1 LRRLRPDIRVLIGV
15 VVLMGAIA
23 VSAFTWYVTVEQ
35 VRAQRLA
42 TSDRIT
48 VSVTNQATI
57 FADGLGR
64 QLLAVEQTL
73 RAMTDSWEADARRFD
88 LRGMRARAP
97 VLEGISRDALLVDE
111 NGMIRQATIPEAVG
125 QFVANADYFRDAIAH
140 AGERDRL
147 FVGPATLDGIMR
159 LWHFNVARSLRYPDG
174 SFAGV
179 IVMDYRVSAVTDLF
193 LQNTV
198 GVSGLVELVGMGDGK
213 IRAAVGPPTVDPDAI
228 ISDSQ
233 MFAVL
238 QRESA
243 GIWVGPSSPDSVL
256 RIHAFRRLPNR
267 ELALVVG
274 VEEQEAM
281 RPATEWKF
289 DAYVYAS
296 LVSLLSLAVVVTV
309 LHAVRSARRREVR
322 FAEDRAVLAAANAQL
337 EVARARADAKT
348 DQLEVTLA
356 GMTDG
361 VAMVDAHLCLVEWNT
376 RFADVAGIPVDTLRV
391 GLPMEDI
398 IRAQAADGQFGP
410 VNVEAEV
417 QRRMEAL
424 RTGHFGI
431 TQRKRPDGRTIELRR
446 NRLPDGGF
454 VTLYADITDHKQ
466 AEAALRQARE
476 IADQANADKSRFM
489 AIVSHEIRTPLNA
502 LLNTMQLLTDSQL
515 QASQRSLVAMA
526 SQAGQA
532 LTALINDILDL
543 SRAEAGQLALRP
555 NRFALRPMLQSAA
568 EAFTVPAGKR
578 GIWFRVEV
586 GGDVPAELVFDPAR
600 LRQVVMN
607 LLSNAVKFTD
617 PGEVLIVAQTTEGA
631 FAGARRLTISVRD
644 RGPAIPE
651 AERGR
656 LFRPFSQL
664 GRARDDGM
672 SGSGLGL
679 AICRQLVELMEGGI
693 ACEAWTAPD
702 GRTGNDF
709 QISLP
714 LSDVTQA
721 FSPAPAEPA
730 RFAAPADDEMRILP
744 RVPRTRILLVED
756 VRANQII
763 TATMLRRAG
772 HWVDAVSSG
781 EAAIEAVGQVPYD
794 IVLMDI
800 NLPGLSGQDTTR
812 HIRAILGPA
821 AALPI
826 VALTGD
832 VTEADEESFR
842 AAGMNGVLVKPITL
856 SELQDTFSR
865 HIWHV
870 WEIEAAPGAVA
881 PEPEPVTHA
890 EPVQAWLDNDRIA
903 ELRGNLA
910 PETLTQLVEE
920 CLLDLDRRLP
930 ALRRALNTEA
940 AGSVAIH
947 AHAMVGMA
955 AGYGMLQLA
964 NRLRQVMIAARAGD
978 VKGLADWIPQI
989 EQDLAGSAVALRE
1002 AVGLPA
1008 IPAENIPA

>member
-1 LRRLRPDIRVLIGV
+1 MIGV

-23 VSAFTWYVTVEQ
+23 VSAFTWYVTVQQ
-35 VRAQRLA
+35 VRTQRLA
-42 TSDRIT
+42 TSDRVT
-48 VSVTNQATI
+48 VSVNNQASI

-64 QLLAVEQTL
+64 QLIAIEQTL

-88 LRGMRARAP
+88 LRAMRGRAS
-97 VLEGISRDALLVDE
+97 VLEGISRDALQVDE
-111 NGMIRQATIPEAVG
+111 NGLVRQATIPEAVG
-125 QFVANADYFRDAIAH
+125 LNVANADYFRDAIAH

-198 GVSGLVELVGMGDGK
+198 GSSGMVELIGMADGR

-233 MFAVL
+233 MFAAL
-238 QRESA
+238 QREAS

-267 ELALVVG
+267 ELALIVG

-296 LVSLLSLAVVVTV
+296 LVTLLSLGLIITV

-348 DQLEVTLA
+348 DQLEATLA

-361 VAMVDAHLCLVEWNT
+361 VAMVDAHFCLVEWNA
-376 RFADVAGIPVDTLRV
+376 RFAEVAGIPMETLRV
-391 GLPMEDI
+391 GLPMEQI
-398 IRAQAADGQFGP
+398 IRSQAEAGQFGS
-410 VNVEAEV
+410 VDVEAEV
-417 QRRMEAL
+417 RQRMEAL
-424 RTGHFGI
+424 HTGRFGI
-431 TQRKRPDGRTIELRR
+431 TQRTRPDGRTIELRR

-454 VTLYADITDHKQ
+454 VTLYSDITDHKQ
-466 AEAALRQARE
+466 AEMALHQARE
-476 IADQANADKSRFM
+476 IADQANTDKSRFM

-502 LLNTMQLLTDSQL
+502 LLNTMQLLADSQL
-515 QASQRSLVAMA
+515 QVGQRSLVTMA

-543 SRAEAGQLALRP
+543 SRAEAGQLTLRP
-555 NRFALRPMLQSAA
+555 SRSPLRPMLQSAA

-578 GIWFRVEV
+578 GIWFKVEV
-586 GGDVPAELVFDPAR
+586 AKDVPAEVVVDPGR
-600 LRQVVMN
+600 LRQVLMN

-617 PGEVLIVAQTTEGA
+617 PGEVTIAAYATEGA
-631 FAGARRLTISVRD
+631 YAGARRLTISVRD

-664 GRARDDGM
+664 GRARDDGQ

-679 AICRQLVELMEGGI
+679 AICRQLVELMEGSI
-693 ACEAWTAPD
+693 ICEGWTAPD
-702 GRTGNDF
+702 GRAGNDF

-714 LSDVTQA
+714 FPDVMPGSA
-721 FSPAPAEPA
+721 PAPAEAA
-730 RFAAPADDEMRILP
+730 RVAPPPDSELQILS

-756 VRANQII
+756 VRATQII

-772 HWVDAVSSG
+772 HLVDGVSSG
-781 EAAIEAVGQVPYD
+781 EAAVEAVDRAPYD

-800 NLPGLSGQDTTR
+800 NLPGISGQDATR
-812 HIRAILGPA
+812 RIRALLGPGA
-821 AALPI
+821 AVPI

-832 VTEADEESFR
+832 VSEADEESYR

-856 SELQDTFSR
+856 AELQETFSR

-870 WEIEAAPGAVA
+870 WEFEPVRAADAA
-881 PEPEPVTHA
+881 PEPEPEAA
-890 EPVQAWLDNDRIA
+890 ETDQSWLDNDRIA

-910 PETLTQLVEE
+910 PETLSQLVQD

-930 ALRRALNTEA
+930 ALRRALNTQA
-940 AGSVAIH
+940 AGSIAIH

-955 AGYGMLQLA
+955 AGYGMLRLA

-978 VKGLADWIPQI
+978 VNSLSDWIPLI

-1002 AVGLPA
+1002 AIGLPEA
-1008 IPAENIPA
+1008 PPEILAENVSA